1 MNRGDDI
8 VSEYLVEAR
17 VTKTGGGGGH
27 DDDREKRVKAFTN
40 QRRLAE
46 TMFIHSV

>member
-17 VTKTGGGGGH
+17 VTKTGGGG
-27 DDDREKRVKAFTN
+27 REKRVKAFTN

>member
-8 VSEYLVEAR
+8 VSEYLMEAR
-17 VTKTGGGGGH
+17 VTKTGGGGG
-27 DDDREKRVKAFTN
+27 RERRVKAFTN

>member
-17 VTKTGGGGGH
+17 VTKPGG
-27 DDDREKRVKAFTN
+27 REKRVKAFTN